1 VSRPDFLWVNGFSDR
16 TELRTLLEV
25 HYDMPMSTNP
35 DMTFTDKLK
44 LRWYLLLRWILCL
57 WVKPRIQPD
66 ADGNTGIS
74 GEQPVCYV
82 MDSYALS
89 SVLILDKC
97 CEQQKLARPLL
108 PVDGVK
114 TGPRRSYAALKRLRG
129 LLFRRP
135 DARTHSVM
143 LELMIEKSWEDPQL
157 DIQLVP
163 VTVMVGQRPS
173 VDSGFT
179 RIIFSE
185 NWEIASR
192 LKRLFSTL
200 VNGRRTFVQFS
211 RPISLQEL
219 VTEGVDAPVAL
230 RKVSRILRV
239 HFKRVRTAAI
249 GPDLS
254 HRRTVV
260 NRIVNSPTV
269 RAAIEEKA
277 RRDGITTA
285 KARGQAEKYT
295 REIAAN
301 YSYSFIMVAVIL
313 VSWFWNRIYN
323 GIKLNHFE
331 SFPHESLGHE
341 VIYVPCHRSHIDYV
355 LLSYLVQ
362 ENGSVPPHIAAGI
375 NLNLPVIGSWLR
387 RGGAFYLRRTF
398 RSHKLYAAVFYEYL
412 STIQSQGV
420 SIEYFIEGTRSRTGR
435 LLPPKAGMLAMS
447 VRSYLN
453 APLKPIM
460 FQPVYIGYERLV
472 EGDSYTTELSG
483 KAKRSEKLS
492 DLGKVFG
499 IARHNY
505 GEAHVSLGEP
515 IYLDDLLNEHDK
527 NWRETIEKSASR
539 PKWVGSL
546 VDDLGQSIMT
556 HINASADVNPVNL
569 LALVLLGTPR
579 HALGEKLLHRQLD
592 LYKNLLSEKPTPER
606 ITLTDK
612 TAQEIVSYGIE
623 MKVLKRQAPELGD
636 IISIETDRALGLTYF
651 RNNVAHLMVLPSL
664 VACCFLEHHHFSVSN
679 LRRAAIGLQPF
690 LQAELFLPWGQRD
703 FTRALDESIEQLVQY
718 GLLTREDD
726 GTTLS
731 RAGNNPEAGMQLKI
745 LAHSL
750 LQTVQRYLITISI
763 LAHNGSGKLSR
774 AELERLCIQ
783 TAQRI
788 SMLHAFN
795 SPEFYDR
802 ALFRGFIAQ
811 LRKIG
816 FLSTNKENKLL
827 FDQRLE
833 QISDDARFILGE
845 AIRHEIDQ
853 QAPGNQKD
861 TGKVEEIKV
870 EKKED

>member
-1 VSRPDFLWVNGFSDR
+1 MSSYPEMTFSDKFR
-16 TELRTLLEV
+16 
-25 HYDMPMSTNP
+25 
-35 DMTFTDKLK
+35 
-44 LRWYLLLRWILCL
+44 LRWYLLLRWILSL
-57 WVKPRIQPD
+57 WVRPRIQPD

-74 GEQPVCYV
+74 GDQPVCYV

-97 CEQQKLARPLL
+97 CEKQGLARPLL
-108 PVDGVK
+108 PVKGVSP
-114 TGPRRSYAALKRLRG
+114 GPRRSYAVLKRLKG

-135 DARTHSVM
+135 DARTHSDM
-143 LELMIEKSWEDPQL
+143 LELMIDRNWADPQL

-163 VTVMVGQRPS
+163 VTIMVGQRPS
-173 VDSGFT
+173 VDSSLT

-185 NWEIASR
+185 NWEIAGR
-192 LKRLFSTL
+192 LRRLFSTL

-211 RPISLQEL
+211 RPISLQQL
-219 VTEGVDAPVAL
+219 ASDGLNAPVAL
-230 RKVSRILRV
+230 RKISRILRV

-254 HRRTVV
+254 HRRTMV
-260 NRIVNSPTV
+260 NRVVNSPTV

-277 RRDGITTA
+277 RRNNISVA
-285 KARGQAEKYT
+285 KARSQAEKYT

-301 YSYSFIMVAVIL
+301 YSYSFVLLAAAL
-313 VSWFWNRIYN
+313 LSWFWNRIYN

-331 SFPHESLGHE
+331 NFPHQALGHE
-341 VIYVPCHRSHIDYV
+341 VIYVPCHRSHIDYA
-355 LLSYLVQ
+355 LLSYLVHT
-362 ENGSVPPHIAAGI
+362 NGSVPPHIAAGI
-375 NLNLPVIGSWLR
+375 NLNLPFIGPWMRRAGAFFLR
-387 RGGAFYLRRTF
+387 RSF

-472 EGDSYTTELSG
+472 EGNSYTTELSG
-483 KAKRSEKLS
+483 KAKRSERLS
-492 DLGKVFG
+492 DLPKILG

-505 GEAHVSLGEP
+505 GEAHVSLGKP
-515 IYLDDLLNEHDK
+515 IYLDDLLAKHDPQ
-527 NWRETIEKSASR
+527 WRETVSNSTAKPAWMGALI
-539 PKWVGSL
+539 
-546 VDDLGQSIMT
+546 DDLGQGIMT

-579 HALGEKLLHRQLD
+579 HALGEELLLRQIE
-592 LYKNLLSEKPTPER
+592 LYKSLLSRKPTPER
-606 ITLTDK
+606 TTLTDK
-612 TAQEIVSYGIE
+612 SAREIISYGFT
-623 MKVLKRQAPELGD
+623 MKILTRQQHSLGD
-636 IISIETDRALGLTYF
+636 IISIEPDRALGLTYF
-651 RNNVAHLMVLPSL
+651 RNNVAHLMALPSL
-664 VACCFLEHHHFSVSN
+664 VACCFLEHHEFLIVN

-690 LQAELFLPWGQRD
+690 LQAELFLPWGQRE
-703 FTRALDESIEQLVQY
+703 FTRALDASIEQLVQH
-718 GLLTREDD
+718 GLLVRNED
-726 GTTLS
+726 GTSLS
-731 RAGNNPEAGMQLKI
+731 RATDNPEAGMQLRI
-745 LAHSL
+745 MAHSL
-750 LQTVQRYLITISI
+750 LQTVQRYLITVAM
-763 LAHNGSGKLSR
+763 LARNGSGKLSR

-788 SMLHAFN
+788 SLLHEFN

-802 ALFRGFIAQ
+802 ALFKGFIAQ

-816 FLSTNKENKLL
+816 FLSTNRDNKLL
-827 FDQRLE
+827 YDKRLQ

-845 AIRHEIDQ
+845 DIRHEIDQ
-853 QAPGNQKD
+853 QAVVQAPMQSLGQAPVNGQE
-861 TGKVEEIKV
+861 TGPQDK
-870 EKKED
+870 

>member
-1 VSRPDFLWVNGFSDR
+1 
-16 TELRTLLEV
+16 
-25 HYDMPMSTNP
+25 MPMSAEAN
-35 DMTFTDKLK
+35 MTFPDKVK
-44 LRWYLLLRWILCL
+44 LRWSLLLRWILCL

-66 ADGNTGIS
+66 PDGKTGIS
-74 GEQPVCYV
+74 GDQPVCYV
-82 MDSYALS
+82 MDFYALS

-97 CEQQKLARPLL
+97 CERQKLARPLL
-108 PVDGVK
+108 PVDGVEQ
-114 TGPRRSYAALKRLRG
+114 GPKRSYAALKRLKG
-129 LLFRRP
+129 LFFRRP
-135 DARTHSVM
+135 DPRRHSAM
-143 LELMIEKSWEDPQL
+143 LETMVEKSWADPQL

-185 NWEIASR
+185 NWELASR
-192 LKRLFSTL
+192 FKRFLSTL

-219 VTEGVDAPVAL
+219 AKEGMDAPVAL

-239 HFKRVRTAAI
+239 HFKRVRTSAI

-269 RAAIEEKA
+269 RAAIEDKA
-277 RRDGITTA
+277 RRDGITQA
-285 KARGQAEKYT
+285 KARNLAEEYT

-301 YSYSFIMVAVIL
+301 YSYSFIMVAVLL

-331 SFPHESLGHE
+331 SFPHQALGHE
-341 VIYVPCHRSHIDYV
+341 VIYVPCHRSHIDYI
-355 LLSYLVQ
+355 LLSYLVH

-387 RGGAFYLRRTF
+387 RGGAFFLRRTF
-398 RSHKLYAAVFYEYL
+398 KSHKLYAAVFYEYL

-447 VRSYLN
+447 VRAYLN

-472 EGDSYTTELSG
+472 EGGSYTTELSG

-492 DLGKVFG
+492 DLTKVFG
-499 IARHNY
+499 IVMHNY

-515 IYLDDLLNEHDK
+515 IYLDDLLNAHDPQ
-527 NWRETIEKSASR
+527 WRETIEKSASR
-539 PKWVGSL
+539 PAWVGAL
-546 VDDLGQSIMT
+546 VDELGQSIMT

-579 HALGEKLLHRQLD
+579 HALGEKLLQRQLA
-592 LYKNLLSEKPTPER
+592 LYKNLLSHKPTPGR
-606 ITLTDK
+606 TTLTDK
-612 TAQEIVSYGIE
+612 TAEEIIAYGFE
-623 MKVLKRQAPELGD
+623 LKILQRQAPALGD
-636 IISIETDRALGLTYF
+636 IVSIEKDRALGLTYF
-651 RNNVAHLMVLPSL
+651 RNNVAHLMILPSL
-664 VACCFLEHHHFSVSN
+664 VACCFLEHHRFSIGN

-690 LQAELFLPWGQRD
+690 LQAELFLPWGQRE
-703 FTRALDESIEQLVQY
+703 FTRALDESIEQLVKY
-718 GLLTREDD
+718 GLLIRDDD
-726 GTTLS
+726 GETLS
-731 RAGNNPEAGMQLKI
+731 RATNNPEAGLQLKI

-750 LQTVQRYLITISI
+750 LQTVQRYMITISI
-763 LAHNGSGKLSR
+763 LTRNGSGALSR

-788 SMLHAFN
+788 SMLNAFN
-795 SPEFYDR
+795 SPEFYER

-816 FLSTNKENKLL
+816 FLSTNRENKLL
-827 FDQRLE
+827 YDQRLE
-833 QISDDARFILGE
+833 QISDDARFILGD

-853 QAPGNQKD
+853 QSLANETSG
-861 TGKVEEIKV
+861 GEIEQQ
-870 EKKED
+870 EKS

>member
-1 VSRPDFLWVNGFSDR
+1 MNSDS
-16 TELRTLLEV
+16 EITLI
-25 HYDMPMSTNP
+25 NR
-35 DMTFTDKLK
+35 LK
-44 LRWYLLLRWILCL
+44 LRWYLLLRWILSL
-57 WVKPRIQPD
+57 WVKPQIQPD
-66 ADGNTGIS
+66 ANRNIGVSGN
-74 GEQPVCYV
+74 QPVCYV

-89 SVLILDKC
+89 SVLILDRC
-97 CEQQKLARPLL
+97 CEQQKLARPLY
-108 PVDGVK
+108 PVVGIEQS
-114 TGPRRSYAALKRLRG
+114 PNRSYAVLRRLKG
-129 LLFRRP
+129 LFFHRTDP
-135 DARTHSVM
+135 RTHSAM
-143 LELMIEKSWEDPQL
+143 LELMIKKCWADPKL

-192 LKRLFSTL
+192 LRRLFSTL

-211 RPISLQEL
+211 RPISLREL
-219 VTEGVDAPVAL
+219 AREGLDSPVAL

-260 NRIVNSPTV
+260 NKIVNSPAV
-269 RAAIEEKA
+269 RAAIREKA
-277 RRDGITTA
+277 RRDDISTE
-285 KARGQAEKYT
+285 KARRQAIEYT

-301 YSYSFIMVAVIL
+301 YSYSSIMVAVMF

-323 GIKLNHFE
+323 GIKINHFR
-331 SFPHESLGHE
+331 SFPHQALGHE
-341 VIYVPCHRSHIDYV
+341 VIYVPCHRSHIDYI
-355 LLSYLVQ
+355 LLSYLVHK
-362 ENGSVPPHIAAGI
+362 NGSVPPHIAAGI
-375 NLNLPVIGSWLR
+375 NLNLPIIGSWLR

-435 LLPPKAGMLAMS
+435 LLPPRAGMLAMS

-453 APLKPIM
+453 APVRPIM

-483 KAKRSEKLS
+483 KAKRSERLS
-492 DLGKVFG
+492 DLTKVFG

-515 IYLDDLLNEHDK
+515 IYLDELLSQHDPQ
-527 NWRETIEKSASR
+527 WRDTTVSTTTKPA
-539 PKWVGSL
+539 WMNAL
-546 VDDLGQSIMT
+546 VDNLGRNIMT

-579 HALGEKLLHRQLD
+579 HALGEELLQTQIT
-592 LYKNLLSEKPTPER
+592 LYKKLLSEKPTPER
-606 ITLTDK
+606 VTLTDK
-612 TAQEIVSYGIE
+612 TAEEIISYGFE
-623 MKVLKRQAPELGD
+623 MKILQRQEHTLGD
-636 IISIETDRALGLTYF
+636 IIAIKADRAVGLTYF
-651 RNNVAHLMVLPSL
+651 RNNVAHLMALPAL
-664 VACCFLEHHHFSVSN
+664 VACCFLEHHNFLIIN
-679 LRRAAIGLQPF
+679 LRRTAIGIQPF
-690 LQAELFLPWGQRD
+690 LRAELFLPWGQRE
-703 FTRALDESIEQLVQY
+703 FTRALDQTIEQLVQH
-718 GLLTREDD
+718 GLLVRTDD
-726 GTTLS
+726 GTSLS
-731 RAGNNPEAGMQLKI
+731 RAPDNPEAGMQLKI

-750 LQTVQRYLITISI
+750 LQTVQRYLITIST
-763 LAHNGSGKLSR
+763 LVHKGSGELSR
-774 AELERLCIQ
+774 AELERLCTE

-788 SMLHAFN
+788 SMLHEFSA
-795 SPEFYDR
+795 PEFYDR
-802 ALFRGFIAQ
+802 ALFKGFIAQ

-833 QISDDARFILGE
+833 QISEDARFILGE

-853 QAPGNQKD
+853 QAS
-861 TGKVEEIKV
+861 
-870 EKKED
+870 